1 MTVHVPRPKPERR
14 WTERMVGFGEGE
26 YANGL
31 PGSLVARGWSG
42 SIPREWGSDKSSFV
56 HGRTT
61 TYADGLAR
69 RAFSVAELLQMV
81 EVGILDRDERF
92 ELLGGE
98 IVPMAAKGPL
108 HEELKARLT
117 AHIVRGLRDDYR
129 SITETTLHLS
139 DDTII
144 EPDLL
149 VWREG
154 VPLTELGPDTILVA
168 IEIADSSLS
177 YDLGRKIEIYAQHGI
192 REVWVIDA
200 RRLVTRIHRDLTGHR
215 YDTVEN
221 HAADTVL
228 TTSRVE
234 GFVLTVS
241 ELDV

>member
-1 MTVHVPRPKPERR
+1 MTVHVPRPRPDRR
-14 WTERMVGFGEGE
+14 WAERVVGFGDGE
-26 YANGL
+26 YASGL

-42 SIPREWGSDKSSFV
+42 SVPREWGSDKSSFV
-56 HGRTT
+56 HGRTS

-69 RAFSVAELLQMV
+69 RAFSVVEVLRMV
-81 EVGILDRDERF
+81 EAGILDRDERF

-117 AHIVRGLRDDYR
+117 THIARRLADDYR

-139 DDTII
+139 DDTVV

-149 VWREG
+149 VWHEG
-154 VPLTELGPDTILVA
+154 VPLTELGSSTILLA

-177 YDLGRKIEIYAQHGI
+177 YDLGRKIEIYQQHGI

-200 RRLVTRIHRDLTGHR
+200 RRLVTRVHRDLVRGR
-215 YDTVEN
+215 YGDVTD
-221 HAADTVL
+221 HSADASLRCDAIDGLSVVL
-228 TTSRVE
+228 ADLE
-234 GFVLTVS
+234 P
-241 ELDV
+241 